1 MANLAADR
9 KEANGS
15 NDVVGVGLLWKC
27 LPSEAQWRRHIIY
40 SYAAVA
46 AASAG
51 CVLGP
56 HLVEWRSPGGEVVE
70 QMPRREDTLLLLY
83 MAVERPCFSGPPL
96 CLSISAK
103 KEHQQ
108 SDTVLG

>member
-40 SYAAVA
+40 SYAAA
-46 AASAG
+46 AAAKCGLCSGASSG
-51 CVLGP
+51 G
-56 HLVEWRSPGGEVVE
+56 VEK
-70 QMPRREDTLLLLY
+70 PRRGGGGAD
-83 MAVERPCFSGPPL
+83 
-96 CLSISAK
+96 AK
-103 KEHQQ
+103 KRGY
-108 SDTVLG
+108 TVTAVHGSGEAMFLWASIVP